1 MAVTG
6 DISTALYHI
15 LAVLQ
20 ISVFWLAGSY
30 KAKAKAYL
38 GFWQSCAGESCP
50 PPLPPKKS
58 FFILY
63 IVITWLKQY
72 KKNFHEQQSNLIF
85 VVKP

>member
-38 GFWQSCAGESCP
+38 GFWQSCAGECP
-50 PPLPPKKS
+50 PPLPPKKF
-58 FFILY
+58 FFILC

-72 KKNFHEQQSNLIF
+72 KKAIMSSKVI
-85 VVKP
+85 